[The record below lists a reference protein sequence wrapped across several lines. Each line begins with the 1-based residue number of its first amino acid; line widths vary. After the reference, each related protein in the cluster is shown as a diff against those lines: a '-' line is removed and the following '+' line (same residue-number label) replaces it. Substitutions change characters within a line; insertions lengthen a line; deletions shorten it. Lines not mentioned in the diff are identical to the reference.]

1 MPSPAEH
8 LLSVKVHSSW
18 LLSNLPDI
26 LLLEDIVL
34 SSCSHWLLLAA
45 PLLWADS
52 LPYCT
57 GSFVPARH
65 AEMSQ
70 NIGVA
75 KISVPAK
82 ISQIFAK
89 L

>member
-1 MPSPAEH
+1 MQS
-8 LLSVKVHSSW
+8 LS
-18 LLSNLPDI
+18 D
-26 LLLEDIVL
+26 
-34 SSCSHWLLLAA
+34 WLLLAA
-45 PLLWADS
+45 SLLWADS

-75 KISVPAK
+75 KISVPTK

-89 L
+89 LYQSISQLTDVLSKIGKSKK